1 MKKLNV
7 FFILPNV
14 FGDTTLGTLSAA
26 TSPPTGLA
34 FLASMILREGHNVDA
49 ADLRVE
55 TEYEMHEK
63 IKNFN
68 PDYMCV
74 SFMSFGYKQIYNFI
88 DRMKEKYPKIP
99 IVIGGPHASLFLKQ
113 ALEESKVDFA
123 VYGEGELTLAE
134 LLSGKNLKDIKGL
147 VWRNGNDIVV
157 NMPREFNENLDD
169 LPFPKFD
176 LFPLDRY
183 TDKKIPIVSSRGCP
197 HSCIFCEIP
206 KFAGKKLRHRSAK
219 NVVDEMEYWYE
230 KGYNYFPFVDDNV
243 AQDTNKFIELCDEI
257 IRRGIKIKWDLR
269 NGIRVDKVNYDLLM
283 KMKEAGCIYFVLSV
297 EHFDDEVLRTMKKGI
312 TSNMVFKAIE
322 DSEKAGI
329 PFGITIIVGL
339 PGDTFEKFM
348 RNYKLVQKYNFEEVR
363 FYNALS
369 YPGTELHQMILDKG
383 NYLMQPEEFLSQ
395 TTIMG
400 DEPLFEYPGF
410 TIEEKK
416 KALKMGENLLMKKII
431 KKEFGSVLGAIGY
444 GFWRIE
450 SLRQPVTKIGTGLW
464 KSFRKLKSNLN
475 LS

>member
-176 LFPLDRY
+176 LFP
-183 TDKKIPIVSSRGCP
+183 
-197 HSCIFCEIP
+197 
-206 KFAGKKLRHRSAK
+206 
-219 NVVDEMEYWYE
+219 
-230 KGYNYFPFVDDNV
+230 FVDDNV
-243 AQDTNKFIELCDEI
+243 AQDAYKFIELCDEI

-269 NGIRVDKVNYDLLM
+269 NGITVDKVNYDLLM

-348 RNYKLVQKYNFEEVR
+348 RNYKLVQKYNLEEVR

-369 YPGTELHQMILDKG
+369 YPGTELHQMIMDKG
-383 NYLMQPEEFLSQ
+383 NYLMQPDEFLSQ